1 MSLCLQNELTK
12 FFDTIEIPHL
22 ELNMISKKKCCR
34 HLKAYS
40 LLEVQVALIVLMA
53 GVLGLC
59 AMLRTHSRQMEV
71 AESWCRGE
79 VEYYMVSQSNK
90 WMRVLGAPAELHTEP
105 GIPAWTPP
113 VTGDQ
118 AYEVSLDSF
127 VLDTEN
133 RLASASL
140 KLKELKKPKKDKQ

>member
-1 MSLCLQNELTK
+1 
-12 FFDTIEIPHL
+12 
-22 ELNMISKKKCCR
+22 MISTKQCC
-34 HLKAYS
+34 HNLKAYS

-59 AMLRTHSRQMEV
+59 AMLRTHSRQMEI

-79 VEYYMVSQSNK
+79 IEYYMVSQSNT
-90 WMRVLGAPAELHTEP
+90 WMRVLGAPAELHTEQS
-105 GIPAWTPP
+105 IPAWTPP
-113 VTGDQ
+113 VSDEKY
-118 AYEVSLDSF
+118 YEVSLDSF

-140 KLKELKKPKKDKQ
+140 KLKELKKPKKDK